1 MTANGRLLDRPVTG
15 SFTQPVPGPLRLLR
29 AGYMDFAAL
38 ESAPFWA
45 RKFTRR
51 FLGCCHGIATDTA
64 ENAELL
70 VSELVT
76 NAYQAT
82 GVTSGAPYSERSAA
96 PVIRLSLRH
105 FPAVLLIEV
114 IDASTAMP
122 HMTDSGTGDE
132 SGRGLLMADALSAE
146 WGYFPVSPDGK
157 CVYCVL
163 RTGETAKDSGPRRR

>member
-1 MTANGRLLDRPVTG
+1 MTANGRLLERPVTG
-15 SFTQPVPGPLRLLR
+15 SFARPVPESLRLLR
-29 AGYMDFAAL
+29 AGFMDFASL
-38 ESAPFWA
+38 ESAPYWA

-51 FLGCCHGIATDTA
+51 FLGCCHGISTETG

-82 GVTSGAPYSERSAA
+82 GAPPGASYSEVVAA

-114 IDASTAMP
+114 IDTTPVMP
-122 HMTDSGTGDE
+122 HLADAGTDEENGC
-132 SGRGLLMADALSAE
+132 GLLLTDALSAQ
-146 WGYFPVSPDGK
+146 WGYFPVPPDGK
-157 CVYCVL
+157 CVYCIL
-163 RTGETAKDSGPRRR
+163 RVTA